1 MCLREF
7 PPLFHLALGVA
18 VSASSPVLYPPC
30 SQPTLCR
37 CGVSVSPAVAG
48 VTLLSGPSWAWLS
61 LF

>member
-48 VTLLSGPSWAWLS
+48 VT
-61 LF
+61 